1 MDDFLF
7 ILALIALCMAVEA
20 FWQGEWAAGLLPLS
34 LGLFTLFQLYLK

>member
-7 ILALIALCMAVEA
+7 ILALIALCVAGEA
-20 FWQGEWAAGLLPLS
+20 FWQREWVAGLLPLF